1 MDDDFGD
8 GLVLVLV
15 EQNVQLLDQRLL
27 EELAVLPLAIG
38 REEEAV
44 DDFSVLLRKVL
55 ASVDV
60 INMELLWRV
69 YILLLLLVV
78 LLPISQTRRHLIM
91 ANPQALYGGYL
102 NEVTLR
108 HIESFH
114 VQKVQHF
121 HDQHFLDPVGV
132 RQVNPAES
140 LYLLNLE
147 LYCLVLLL

>member
-1 MDDDFGD
+1 MEDDFGD

-15 EQNVQLLDQRLL
+15 EQNVQLFDESLL
-27 EELAVLPLAIG
+27 EELAVLPLAIC

-44 DDFSVLLRKVL
+44 DDFYVLLTKVL

-60 INMELLWRV
+60 IDMELLWRV
-69 YILLLLLVV
+69 YILLLLLVI
-78 LLPISQTRRHLIM
+78 LLPISQTRHLIM
-91 ANPQALYGGYL
+91 TDPQALYCGRL

-114 VQKVQHF
+114 VQEVQHF
-121 HDQHFLDPVGV
+121 HNQHFLDPIGV